1 MTSTQRPVVFMD
13 VNIGETPAGR
23 LKMELFSDIVPKT
36 AENFRQLC
44 TGEYRINSRPQG
56 YKNAT
61 FHRVVPNFMCQGG
74 DFLKGDGTGSFS
86 IYGDKF
92 PDENFQEKHTGPG
105 LLSMANSGPNTN
117 GCQFFITTA
126 KCDFLDGKHVVF
138 GKVIDG
144 MLTLRK
150 IENVPTGPNNR
161 PKLAVKIVDTP
172 TQFGDTAFIYDRL
185 RPGSDALDRLRS
197 TMSMSWKSLLTDSA
211 GCEIALTHRSS

>member
-1 MTSTQRPVVFMD
+1 MASTTRPVVFMD
-13 VNIGETPAGR
+13 INIGETPAGR

-44 TGEYRINSRPQG
+44 TGEYRVNSRPQG

-92 PDENFQEKHTGPG
+92 PDENFQEKHTVPG

-138 GKVIDG
+138 GRVIDG

-150 IENVPTGPNNR
+150 IENVATGPNNR
-161 PKLAVKIVDTP
+161 PKLLVKITEC
-172 TQFGDTAFIYDRL
+172 GE
-185 RPGSDALDRLRS
+185 
-197 TMSMSWKSLLTDSA
+197 M
-211 GCEIALTHRSS
+211 

>member
-1 MTSTQRPVVFMD
+1 MD
-13 VNIGETPAGR
+13 INIGETPAGR

-44 TGEYRINSRPQG
+44 TGEYRVNSRPQG
-56 YKNAT
+56 YKT
-61 FHRVVPNFMCQGG
+61 RRFTGG
-74 DFLKGDGTGSFS
+74 DFLKADGTGSFS

-92 PDENFQEKHTGPG
+92 PYDENFQEKHTGPG

-126 KCDFLDGKHVVF
+126 KCEFLDGKHVVF

-150 IENVPTGPNNR
+150 IEAVQTGPNNR
-161 PKLAVKIVDTP
+161 PKLVVKITEC
-172 TQFGDTAFIYDRL
+172 GE
-185 RPGSDALDRLRS
+185 
-197 TMSMSWKSLLTDSA
+197 M
-211 GCEIALTHRSS
+211 

>member
-1 MTSTQRPVVFMD
+1 MD
-13 VNIGETPAGR
+13 INIGETPAGR

-44 TGEYRINSRPQG
+44 TGEYRVNSRPQG

-74 DFLKGDGTGSFS
+74 DFLKADGTGSFS

-126 KCDFLDGKHVVF
+126 KCEFLDGKHVVF

-150 IENVPTGPNNR
+150 IENVQTGQNNR
-161 PKLAVKIVDTP
+161 PKLVVKITEC
-172 TQFGDTAFIYDRL
+172 GE
-185 RPGSDALDRLRS
+185 
-197 TMSMSWKSLLTDSA
+197 M
-211 GCEIALTHRSS
+211 

>member
-1 MTSTQRPVVFMD
+1 MASTTRPVVFMD
-13 VNIGETPAGR
+13 INIGETPAGR

-44 TGEYRINSRPQG
+44 TGEYRVNSRPQG

-61 FHRVVPNFMCQGG
+61 FHRQAEILLQLVFAVLPNFMCQGG

-92 PDENFQEKHTGPG
+92 PDENFQEKHTVPG

-138 GKVIDG
+138 GRVIDG

-150 IENVPTGPNNR
+150 IENVATGPNNR
-161 PKLAVKIVDTP
+161 PKLLVKITGEV
-172 TQFGDTAFIYDRL
+172 YY
-185 RPGSDALDRLRS
+185 
-197 TMSMSWKSLLTDSA
+197 
-211 GCEIALTHRSS
+211 

>member
-1 MTSTQRPVVFMD
+1 MATPGSTRPVVFMD
-13 VNIGETPAGR
+13 INIGETPAGR

-44 TGEYRINSRPQG
+44 TGEFRVNSRPQG

-61 FHRVVPNFMCQGG
+61 FHRMYAILSFFLYPGVLTMLRVPKFMCQGG

-92 PDENFQEKHTGPG
+92 PDENFQEKHLDAG

-138 GKVIDG
+138 GRVVEG

-150 IENVPTGPNNR
+150 MEAVQTGPSNR
-161 PKLAVKIVDTP
+161 PKLVVKITEC
-172 TQFGDTAFIYDRL
+172 GE
-185 RPGSDALDRLRS
+185 
-197 TMSMSWKSLLTDSA
+197 M
-211 GCEIALTHRSS
+211 

>member
-1 MTSTQRPVVFMD
+1 MASTQRPIVFMD
-13 VNIGETPAGR
+13 INIGETPAGR
-23 LKMELFSDIVPKT
+23 IKMELFSETVPKT

-44 TGEYRINSRPQG
+44 TGEYRVNSRPQG

-61 FHRVVPNFMCQGG
+61 FHRYVVPNFMCQGG
-74 DFLKGDGTGSFS
+74 DFIKGDGTGTFS

-161 PKLAVKIVDTP
+161 PKLAVKIVEC
-172 TQFGDTAFIYDRL
+172 GE
-185 RPGSDALDRLRS
+185 
-197 TMSMSWKSLLTDSA
+197 M
-211 GCEIALTHRSS
+211 